1 MTARQKILAVANEL
15 RLCLGCAAGCC
26 DSASVVL
33 DQMLKRAGLRS
44 RIVSGSFQV
53 KGEDWIL
60 PPAPSK
66 QDAPMRNM
74 IGDAMLKKSMRLKR
88 IRTMIQK
95 LARQY
100 EKVLA
105 GHPHLKG
112 VEWEP
117 NPSVVKQEPPRTITP
132 HDFMDTDY

>member
-53 KGEDWIL
+53 KGEDW
-60 PPAPSK
+60 
-66 QDAPMRNM
+66 
-74 IGDAMLKKSMRLKR
+74 
-88 IRTMIQK
+88 
-95 LARQY
+95 
-100 EKVLA
+100 
-105 GHPHLKG
+105 PHY
-112 VEWEP
+112 W
-117 NPSVVKQEPPRTITP
+117 VVCEGLIVDITVDQCICRP
-132 HDFMDTDY
+132 I